1 MKRHP
6 IRGFLFGLLLGLG
19 VALVLISLSV
29 IPLGVATPWV
39 AIAAGAIVGLLLGLG
54 GPPRRRSKPTT

>member
-6 IRGFLFGLLLGLG
+6 VRGLIFGLSLGVG

-54 GPPRRRSKPTT
+54 GPPRGRSKPTT